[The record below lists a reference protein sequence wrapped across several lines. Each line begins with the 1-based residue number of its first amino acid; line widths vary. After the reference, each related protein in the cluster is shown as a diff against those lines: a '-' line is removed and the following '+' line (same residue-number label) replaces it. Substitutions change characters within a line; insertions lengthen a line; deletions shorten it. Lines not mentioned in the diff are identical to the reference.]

1 MQPYSQDLRDR
12 VLRALERK
20 ESPTQISKRLEVS
33 RGWVYQ
39 VRDRWLKQG
48 RACSLPVGGYRR
60 SRLAGMDVLLRAWIE
75 AEPDLT
81 LPRIR
86 ARLVEEKG
94 IHITVPG
101 LWHWLNKW
109 NLWPKRKHARK

>member
-1 MQPYSQDLRDR
+1 

-20 ESPTQISKRLEVS
+20 ESPTQIAKRLEVS
-33 RGWVYQ
+33 RGYVYQ

-48 RACSLPVGGYRR
+48 RPSSLPVGGYRR

-81 LPRIR
+81 LSQICARLAKEEGIQITVSGLWYRLSKWYPLRKRIR
-86 ARLVEEKG
+86 V
-94 IHITVPG
+94 
-101 LWHWLNKW
+101 
-109 NLWPKRKHARK
+109 RK